1 MCHCN
6 LYPRLKESSSD
17 PSTVVHGL
25 KTVIQTTKAIKKGP
39 TPIVCMD
46 CTLFAIAKKIQW
58 MLHSLFGQNKSVYIF
73 ARLHLVKQAM
83 VLVFDLIRLDDGIW
97 LKLAWLQPVSLI
109 LWTKI
114 PYQTASKAEIVM
126 TTSIISM
133 FWEKDE
139 EIFMKVLKQIRDLII
154 CLVFNMLDLVKASR
168 ILDRGVMYFDTV
180 KRIVIEL
187 FSIDYFHYARW
198 ILVDLQDIEALQ
210 TSNSELL
217 R

>member
-1 MCHCN
+1 
-6 LYPRLKESSSD
+6 
-17 PSTVVHGL
+17 
-25 KTVIQTTKAIKKGP
+25 
-39 TPIVCMD
+39 
-46 CTLFAIAKKIQW
+46 
-58 MLHSLFGQNKSVYIF
+58 
-73 ARLHLVKQAM
+73 
-83 VLVFDLIRLDDGIW
+83 
-97 LKLAWLQPVSLI
+97 
-109 LWTKI
+109 
-114 PYQTASKAEIVM
+114 M

-154 CLVFNMLDLVKASR
+154 CLVFNMLDLVKAPR

-187 FSIDYFHYARW
+187 FIIDYFHYARW